1 MYKIIDGKEVS
12 ASVRNEIKAE
22 VEKLKEQGK
31 KTGLAVVIVGNNP
44 ASRVYVNNKKKGCAA
59 DSK

>member
-22 VEKLKEQGK
+22 VEKLIEKIEE
-31 KTGLAVVIVGNNP
+31 
-44 ASRVYVNNKKKGCAA
+44 KKK
-59 DSK
+59 K

>member
-22 VEKLKEQGK
+22 VEKLKEQGYQK
-31 KTGLAVVIVGNNP
+31 
-44 ASRVYVNNKKKGCAA
+44 
-59 DSK
+59 

>member
-22 VEKLKEQGK
+22 VEALIDEKL
-31 KTGLAVVIVGNNP
+31 
-44 ASRVYVNNKKKGCAA
+44 SFNK
-59 DSK
+59 